1 MRALKSME
9 RKERMECVRR
19 RRAILVRAAMEM
31 IYQTASVPFC
41 VTG

>member
-19 RRAILVRAAMEM
+19 RQVILVRVTMEM
-31 IYQTASVPFC
+31 IYQAASVPF
-41 VTG
+41 V